1 MRGDRP
7 PRLEAGMDY
16 RKWRLESDMWQNG
29 TGVAKPKRAPVAIM
43 QILQV
48 TARDF
53 AMRLKKDELMKDA
66 GMDYLLKELDA
77 HFEVD
82 TTQSVFLAIEEI
94 EQFTRNES
102 MDVSTYI

>member
-1 MRGDRP
+1 MNYRKS
-7 PRLEAGMDY
+7 RLEI
-16 RKWRLESDMWQNG
+16 DMLQNG
-29 TGVAKPKRAPVAIM
+29 TGVAKPQRAIV

-48 TARDF
+48 TVRDF
-53 AMRLKKDELMKDA
+53 AMRLKKDELVKDA

-94 EQFTRNES
+94 
-102 MDVSTYI
+102 